1 MNQII
6 EEESLY
12 EGTKEVQAKVIEK
25 NDIKETNP
33 IKQEDLEAKTET
45 RSENKKKNTKLI
57 VYISIAVILLLLI
70 LSTIFAII
78 NMNNKTILSGI
89 KINNIDVKGLKK
101 DEAVEKI
108 KNEMQNNSQ
117 FIINCEGK
125 DYAILKENLNIDYDF
140 NSAVDEAYSQGR
152 SGNIF
157 SNNFT
162 IVKNMISGK
171 NIIIKT
177 AINKQSLQDEI
188 NKINTEIPEG
198 LVESTYY
205 IEENN
210 LIIKKGKA
218 GNGIVLDDIIN
229 KLNDSISNNSI
240 NKIIASIQNQQP
252 KPIDIEEIRNSIY
265 KEPKNAYFEK
275 DPFTVY
281 PHIEGIDINIEETKK
296 ILEEDKEEY
305 IIPLVIT
312 KPEITTDQIGTEAF
326 PNLLGR
332 CTTKYDE
339 SNVSRSTNLK
349 VATKTI
355 NGKVIMPGETFSYNK
370 TLGERTYEKGYR
382 LGHGYVGGRNVDM
395 IGGGI
400 CQISSTLYNAV
411 IYANLG
417 IVERHPH
424 AHIAAYLDPG
434 KDATVSYGTLDFK
447 FKNTRKNPIM
457 IKASAKNGIAT
468 VEIYGIKEENE
479 YDIQIISYVQNYI
492 GFRTIYEDDPTKD
505 VGYERITQQGMR
517 GCNSTTYKIYKLNGV
532 EVKKELLSKDSFAPM
547 HKYITRGTKDAGT
560 STQEGNN
567 ASVPTNPEPIA
578 QEPEVPSTPST
589 PTVPDNPTEPETPA
603 NPTEPE
609 TPSTPPEPVAPE
621 NPEP

>member
-6 EEESLY
+6 QEESLY
-12 EGTKEVQAKVIEK
+12 ENTKEVKAKVIEK
-25 NDIKETNP
+25 NDIKENKP
-33 IKQEDLEAKTET
+33 LKQDNQEFNTTKKEKP
-45 RSENKKKNTKLI
+45 KKKNTKLI
-57 VYISIAVILLLLI
+57 IGILVAVFFVLLI
-70 LSTIFAII
+70 LSTIFSILNI
-78 NMNNKTILSGI
+78 NSKTILSGI
-89 KINNIDVKGLKK
+89 KINNIDVKGLTKE
-101 DEAVEKI
+101 EAATKI

-125 DYAILKENLNIDYDF
+125 DYVILKENLNIDYDF
-140 NSAVDEAYSQGR
+140 NSAVEEAYAQGR

-162 IVKNMISGK
+162 IAKNMLNGK
-171 NIIIKT
+171 NITMNTI
-177 AINKQSLQDEI
+177 INKQSLQEEI
-188 NKINTEIPEG
+188 NRINAEFPNG
-198 LVESTYY
+198 LIESTYN

-210 LIIKKGKA
+210 LIIKKGKS
-218 GNGIVLDDIIN
+218 GKGINIETLTE
-229 KLNDSISNNSI
+229 KLEDAICKNSTD
-240 NKIIASIQNQQP
+240 KIIIATENQEP
-252 KPIDIEEIRNSIY
+252 KEINIEEIRNAIY
-265 KEPKNAYFEK
+265 VEPKNAYYEK

-281 PHIEGIDINIEETKK
+281 PHVEGIDINIEEAKK

-305 IIPLVIT
+305 VIPLVIT
-312 KPEITTDQIGTEAF
+312 KPSITTDQIGTEAF

-355 NGKVIMPGETFSYNK
+355 NGKVVMPGETFSYNR

-417 IVERHPH
+417 IVERHAH

-468 VEIYGIKEENE
+468 VEIYGIKEEQE
-479 YDIQIISYVQNYI
+479 YEISIISYVQNYI
-492 GFRTIYEDDPTKD
+492 GFKTIYEDDPTKN
-505 VGYERITQQGMR
+505 VGYEQVTQKGMR

-547 HKYITRGTKDAGT
+547 HKYITRGTGGA
-560 STQEGNN
+560 SAATQEQT
-567 ASVPTNPEPIA
+567 APTN
-578 QEPEVPSTPST
+578 
-589 PTVPDNPTEPETPA
+589 TEPVA
-603 NPTEPE
+603 QEPE
-609 TPSTPPEPVAPE
+609 TPSTTPEPTTPEVPDNPPTPEVPTTPTVPETPSEPSEPQQPE
-621 NPEP
+621 NQEP